1 MARSPI
7 QVLVIPYRMP
17 LTGSCEFGVFH
28 RPEPDMWQFVS
39 GGAEDDETP
48 EQAAKREAFEEAQI
62 PLSLP
67 LLQLDSFATVPRKA
81 FPDASHWP
89 KSLYVVPEYAF
100 AVDVSAYPITLSQ
113 EHDEIRWLNFKE
125 AYGRLTWDSNRT
137 AMWELNERLCTE
149 R

>member
-7 QVLVIPYRMP
+7 QVLVIPYRKAFSG
-17 LTGSCEFGVFH
+17 LCEFGVLH

-62 PLSLP
+62 PLALP
-67 LLQLDSFATVPRKA
+67 LLQLDSFATVPRRA
-81 FPDASHWP
+81 FPNATHWP

-100 AVDVSAYPITLSQ
+100 AVDVGAHPVTLSP
-113 EHDEIRWLNFKE
+113 EHDEVRWLNFTQ
-125 AYGRLTWDSNRT
+125 AYERLSWDSNRT
-137 AMWELNERLCTE
+137 AMWELNERLLTE